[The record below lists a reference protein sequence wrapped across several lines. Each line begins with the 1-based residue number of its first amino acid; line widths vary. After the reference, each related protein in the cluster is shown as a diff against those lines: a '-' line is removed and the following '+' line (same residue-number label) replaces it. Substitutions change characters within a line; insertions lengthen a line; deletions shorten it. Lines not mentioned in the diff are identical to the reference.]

1 MIGETNAFKVAAMVG
16 PGRLPFLDS
25 GPAAASLL
33 IYGGERPA
41 TGASTSSSPL
51 AVIDL
56 SKPAGT
62 VSAAGVLTLIV
73 PQNLENNGLILIS
86 GTPTWARMLN
96 GAGDVAFDADVGVEV
111 ILSQTQFFA
120 GGTARLVS
128 AVLG

>member
-1 MIGETNAFKVAAMVG
+1 MIGETDAFKIAAMAG

-33 IYGGERPA
+33 IYAGERPA
-41 TGASTSSSPL
+41 TGASASSSPL
-51 AVIDL
+51 AVIGL
-56 SKPAGT
+56 AKPAGT

-73 PQNLENNGLILIS
+73 PRDGLILIS

-96 GAGDVAFDADVGVEV
+96 GAGDVAFDADVGIEV

>member
-1 MIGETNAFKVAAMVG
+1 VG
-16 PGRLPFLDS
+16 VQ
-25 GPAAASLL
+25 
-33 IYGGERPA
+33 E
-41 TGASTSSSPL
+41 SSSPL

-56 SKPAGT
+56 AKPAGT

-73 PQNLENNGLILIS
+73 PRDGLIQIS

-96 GAGDVAFDADVGVEV
+96 GAGEVAFDADVGVEV

-128 AVLG
+128 AVFG

>member
-1 MIGETNAFKVAAMVG
+1 MIGESDAFKVAAMQ
-16 PGRLPFLDS
+16 GRLAFLDS
-25 GPAAASLL
+25 GTGPARLVIYGSTRPAA
-33 IYGGERPA
+33 
-41 TGASTSSSPL
+41 GAAVGVQESSSPL

-73 PQNLENNGLILIS
+73 PREGLILIS

-96 GAGDVAFDADVGVEV
+96 GAGELAFDADVGTEV
-111 ILSQTQFFA
+111 ILSQAQLYA
-120 GGTARLVS
+120 GGTVRLVS

>member
-1 MIGETNAFKVAAMVG
+1 MIGETDAFKVAAMAG

-73 PQNLENNGLILIS
+73 PRDGLILIS
-86 GTPTWARMLN
+86 DTPTWARMLN

>member
-1 MIGETNAFKVAAMVG
+1 MIGETDAFKVAAMAG

-33 IYGGERPA
+33 IYGGGRPA
-41 TGASTSSSPL
+41 TGASASSSPL
-51 AVIDL
+51 TVIDL

-73 PQNLENNGLILIS
+73 PRDGLIQIS

-96 GAGDVAFDADVGVEV
+96 GAGDIAFDADVGVEV
-111 ILSQTQFFA
+111 ILSQMQFFA